1 MVQPRRRLRSLGF
14 GTGVG
19 SDAVDLKEQLIR
31 DEGVVRHAYEDSL
44 GFLTIGVGRLI
55 DSRRG
60 GGLAPD
66 EIEYLLTN
74 DVIEKSKQVL
84 AAFPW
89 TTKLSEPR
97 RAVLINMAFQMG
109 IGGLLKFK
117 RMLGSIE
124 DGQYGEAAVEMLDS
138 KWAQQTRERAKRLAR
153 QIITGEWV

>member
-1 MVQPRRRLRSLGF
+1 MGEPRRCVHRLGLSLGLW
-14 GTGVG
+14 G
-19 SDAVDLKEQLIR
+19 DAVDLKEQLKR
-31 DEGVVRHAYEDSL
+31 DEGVVNHAYEDSL

-74 DVIEKSKQVL
+74 DVIEKSRQVL

-89 TTKLSEPR
+89 ATKLNEPR

-109 IGGLLKFK
+109 IRGLGGFH

-124 DGQYGEAAVEMLDS
+124 DGQYSEASMEMLDS
-138 KWAQQTRERAKRLAR
+138 LWAQQTPERAKRLAK
-153 QIITGEWV
+153 QMLTGEWV